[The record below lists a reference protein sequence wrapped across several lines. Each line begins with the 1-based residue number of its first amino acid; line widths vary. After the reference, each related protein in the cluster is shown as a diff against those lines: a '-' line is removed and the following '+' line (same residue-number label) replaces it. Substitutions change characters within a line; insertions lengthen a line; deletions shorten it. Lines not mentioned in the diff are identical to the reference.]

1 MSQDLRPCAD
11 SRTKSMAWRTVYYKI
26 QGALDHGYTGRCGP
40 SGHDDDVGNSSTGSQ
55 DADDLG
61 GRGGGDVRVGHDQRD
76 DDLGGHGGAG
86 VGGII
91 VGAGH
96 DDEVGEHAGAGGEGR
111 RAATRPSLGRA
122 RK

>member
-61 GRGGGDVRVGHDQRD
+61 G
-76 DDLGGHGGAG
+76 HGGAG

-111 RAATRPSLGRA
+111 LAATRPSLGRA